1 MLPGMFCCKK
11 VCRFP
16 LCFLAT
22 LPKTALFLHF
32 GGLVVP
38 IPSISLYIPNLLCYY
53 NKVRRVC
60 LCFRHRHQERE
71 DIPMG
76 LLDDARNIQR
86 KDPAARSVLE
96 VILLYPGF
104 HILVYH
110 RIAHWLY
117 QHKRFFLARWVSQ
130 HGRRR
135 TGIEIH
141 PGATIGKCLF
151 IDHGMG
157 IVFGETTE
165 IGDNCTIYHGVTLG
179 GTGKDTGKRHPT
191 LGNNVLI
198 GAGTKVLGPVYIGDN
213 SRIGAGSVVLRNLPA
228 NCTAVGVPAEVV
240 RINNKAVNPADD
252 LDQQDL
258 PDLVAQRL
266 TDLDRRL
273 GVLENAAQGDTP
285 PTAEQIAA
293 RQKP

>member
-1 MLPGMFCCKK
+1 MLPGVFCCKK

-32 GGLVVP
+32 DGLVVS

-141 PGATIGKCLF
+141 PGATIGRCLF

-157 IVFGETTE
+157 IVFGETCE

-213 SRIGAGSVVLRNLPA
+213 ARIGAGSVVLCNLPA

-258 PDLVAQRL
+258 PDVVAQRIR
-266 TDLDRRL
+266 DLDRRI
-273 GVLENAAQGDTP
+273 GALEKAAQGDTP
-285 PTAEQIAA
+285 PTASQIAA
-293 RQKP
+293 RQKL

>member
-213 SRIGAGSVVLRNLPA
+213 SRMGAGSVVLRNLPA

-240 RINNKAVNPADD
+240 RINNKAIVPSDD

-258 PDLVAQRL
+258 PDVTAQRL
-266 TDLDRRL
+266 TELDRRISAI
-273 GVLENAAQGDTP
+273 ERAAQGDTP
-285 PTAEQIAA
+285 PTAEQLAK
-293 RQKP
+293 RRKN

>member
-1 MLPGMFCCKK
+1 
-11 VCRFP
+11 
-16 LCFLAT
+16 
-22 LPKTALFLHF
+22 
-32 GGLVVP
+32 
-38 IPSISLYIPNLLCYY
+38 
-53 NKVRRVC
+53 
-60 LCFRHRHQERE
+60 
-71 DIPMG
+71 MG
-76 LLDDARNIQR
+76 LLEDARNIQR
-86 KDPAARSVLE
+86 KDPAARNVLE

-141 PGATIGKCLF
+141 PGATIGRCLF

-157 IVFGETTE
+157 IVFGETCE

-198 GAGTKVLGPVYIGDN
+198 VQAPRSLARCISGTT
-213 SRIGAGSVVLRNLPA
+213 PA
-228 NCTAVGVPAEVV
+228 S
-240 RINNKAVNPADD
+240 
-252 LDQQDL
+252 
-258 PDLVAQRL
+258 AQ
-266 TDLDRRL
+266 
-273 GVLENAAQGDTP
+273 AAWCCAICL
-285 PTAEQIAA
+285 PTAPLWACPPRWCA
-293 RQKP
+293 STTRP

>member
-1 MLPGMFCCKK
+1 MFDE
-11 VCRFP
+11 
-16 LCFLAT
+16 
-22 LPKTALFLHF
+22 
-32 GGLVVP
+32 
-38 IPSISLYIPNLLCYY
+38 LLETVNAYLS
-53 NKVRRVC
+53 R
-60 LCFRHRHQERE
+60 
-71 DIPMG
+71 
-76 LLDDARNIQR
+76 
-86 KDPAARSVLE
+86 DPAAKGPFEVLF
-96 VILLYPGF
+96 LYPGVKAVF
-104 HILVYH
+104 YH
-110 RIAHWLY
+110 RRAHWCYEHNLL
-117 QHKRFFLARWVSQ
+117 FLARMISQ
-130 HGRRR
+130 ISRHR

-141 PGATIGKCLF
+141 PGAKIGRRLV

-157 IVFGETTE
+157 IVFGETCE

-258 PDLVAQRL
+258 PDIVAQRL

-273 GVLENAAQGDTP
+273 GALENAAQGDTP
-285 PTAEQIAA
+285 PTAAQIAA
-293 RQKP
+293 RQKS

>member
-1 MLPGMFCCKK
+1 
-11 VCRFP
+11 
-16 LCFLAT
+16 
-22 LPKTALFLHF
+22 
-32 GGLVVP
+32 
-38 IPSISLYIPNLLCYY
+38 
-53 NKVRRVC
+53 
-60 LCFRHRHQERE
+60 
-71 DIPMG
+71 MG
-76 LLDDARNIQR
+76 LLEDARNIQR

-141 PGATIGKCLF
+141 PGATIGRCLF

-157 IVFGETTE
+157 IVFGETCE

-191 LGNNVLI
+191 LGNNVMVSS
-198 GAGTKVLGPVYIGDN
+198 GAKVLGPFTVGDN
-213 SRIGAGSVVLRNLPA
+213 ARIASNAVVLKEIPPNA
-228 NCTAVGVPAEVV
+228 TAVGVPARVV
-240 RINNKAVNPADD
+240 RIAGEKVDYTTSVDQIHITDPVQKELQALSSRLEFIEML
-252 LDQQDL
+252 LDEQS
-258 PDLVAQRL
+258 R
-266 TDLDRRL
+266 
-273 GVLENAAQGDTP
+273 QGNL
-285 PTAEQIAA
+285 
-293 RQKP
+293 